1 MVALLSKKFEYE
13 GSEQKITSGKPITD
27 NLFKHYVEE
36 MYTRDLRKGMYKIE
50 HPNGQIL
57 LEDYID
63 EIDEYKTN
71 PLWQNMFSL
80 ASYHLLEQDRL

>member
-1 MVALLSKKFEYE
+1 MVVFKLKSMPFVNSIYKRILQMVDLLSKKFEYE

-50 HPNGQIL
+50 HPNG
-57 LEDYID
+57 
-63 EIDEYKTN
+63 
-71 PLWQNMFSL
+71 
-80 ASYHLLEQDRL
+80 

>member
-1 MVALLSKKFEYE
+1 MVDLLSKKFEYE

-50 HPNGQIL
+50 HPNG
-57 LEDYID
+57 
-63 EIDEYKTN
+63 
-71 PLWQNMFSL
+71 
-80 ASYHLLEQDRL
+80 